1 MSDGKFSKN
10 DITYYWKEERGSG
23 SNTRSLHF
31 YQIRQLSK
39 EEIDKIKKEKKE
51 GKKKSKCAKFNCFNK
66 EEGDEGERI
75 DIDLGM

>member
-10 DITYYWKEERGSG
+10 GITYYWKEERGSG

-31 YQIRQLSK
+31 YQIRQLGE
-39 EEIDKIKKEKKE
+39 EEIDKIKKEKTG
-51 GKKKSKCAKFNCFNK
+51 GKKKSKCANLSCFNK

-75 DIDLGM
+75 EIDLGM